1 MNNEDYNNY
10 SRQQLS
16 EDESERQSRRRRNR
30 SLVEAVAIVMVAVL
44 VLGFLVKLAW
54 LMIAAFVIF
63 IILLGMKALHDQ
75 KENMDRNLYKDLIS
89 VGIVALVFVVM
100 LVAMFH

>member
-16 EDESERQSRRRRNR
+16 EDASERQSRRRRNR

-75 KENMDRNLYKDLIS
+75 KENMNRNLYKDLIS

>member
-30 SLVEAVAIVMVAVL
+30 NLVEAVAIVMVAVL

-75 KENMDRNLYKDLIS
+75 KENMNRNLYKDLIS

>member
-16 EDESERQSRRRRNR
+16 EDESEHQSRRRRNR

-75 KENMDRNLYKDLIS
+75 KENMNRNLYKDLIS